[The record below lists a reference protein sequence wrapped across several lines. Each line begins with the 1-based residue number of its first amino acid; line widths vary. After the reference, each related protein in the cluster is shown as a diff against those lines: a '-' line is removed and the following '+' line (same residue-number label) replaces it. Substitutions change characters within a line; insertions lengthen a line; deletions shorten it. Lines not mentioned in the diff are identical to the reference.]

1 MLANVSNRS
10 EKAVEYLA
18 LLTDAVRAF
27 ADAVTDTDR
36 LADIIAHKMALIV
49 GDSCALLLRA
59 PDGQLLV
66 PAATRGSTPEI
77 EARAKEFLEASP
89 FRLADHV
96 LVKKVLESGI
106 PLLVPKL
113 DAAVMEAEAGPSS
126 SRYVAET
133 GTHSVLIVP
142 LRARG
147 EAIGVM
153 GLTRSRRDAP
163 SYDENDRDLAVT
175 IADHAAL
182 ALSNARSYKAERDAR
197 AAAERA
203 LAAQRLAEGRFA
215 RLADS
220 GVVGIITARMDGR
233 ILEINDA
240 LLEMIGRSREEI
252 TSGKVPWGT
261 LTPPEWA
268 HVDRLAIKQIVET
281 GIGELREKELLRSDG
296 GRVPVLIGTALAEGT
311 TEATSFVLDLTD
323 RKEAEEKIA
332 RLEASRASDAKFRAL
347 LEAAPD
353 AMVIID
359 EERKIVLV
367 NAQAEVVFGW
377 GREEMMGQPIEMLIA
392 PSHRHLR
399 SSSGERSLAFTM
411 RGLRKNGEEFPA
423 DVRRSPIVTEEGTLL
438 ASSVRDITER
448 IREAAQLVRS
458 KESAE
463 SANRELESFSY
474 SVAHDLR
481 TPLRGINGF
490 AQVLMES
497 NGHKLDDE
505 GTSALGRITAASK
518 RMAALIDAL
527 LSIAQF
533 SRVELRR
540 VSLDMTELAHAAV
553 ARVGARVGTEVVI
566 EQGMKAEGDPLLVA
580 AALDNLVGNAFKFT
594 EKKATARIEVGI
606 VKGSK
611 PSAFFVK
618 DDGVGFDTTYT
629 HKLFAPFQRLHGLEE
644 FPGTGVGLATVQ
656 RIVQRHGGNAWAE
669 SVLGESATF
678 FFTLASATL
687 KAE

>member
-1 MLANVSNRS
+1 MLANVSVRS
-10 EKAVEYLA
+10 EKAAEHLA

-27 ADAVTDTDR
+27 ADAATDTDR
-36 LADIIAHKMALIV
+36 LVDTIAHKMALIV
-49 GDSCALLLRA
+49 GDSCAVLLRA
-59 PDGQLLV
+59 ADGQSLV
-66 PAATRGSTPEI
+66 PAAVRGRSPEI
-77 EARAKEFLEASP
+77 EVGAKSFLSQSA
-89 FRLADHV
+89 FRLEDHV
-96 LVKKVLESGI
+96 LVKQVMESGVA
-106 PLLVPKL
+106 LLVPKL
-113 DAAVMEAEAGPSS
+113 EAMAGQARESS
-126 SRYVAET
+126 ARYVAET
-133 GTHSVLIVP
+133 GTHSVLVVP

-147 EAIGVM
+147 EPLGVM
-153 GLTRSRRDAP
+153 GLTRMRPEMP
-163 SYDENDRDLAVT
+163 SFDETDRDLAVT
-175 IADHAAL
+175 IGDHAAL
-182 ALSNARSYKAERDAR
+182 ALANARSYQAEREAR

-220 GVVGIITARMDGR
+220 GVVGIVTARMDGK

-240 LLEMIGRSREEI
+240 LLDMIGRTREEI
-252 TSGKVPWGT
+252 TSGKVPWAT
-261 LTPPEWA
+261 LTPPEWR
-268 HVDRLAIKQIVET
+268 HVDRLAVKQIVET

-323 RKEAEEKIA
+323 RKQAEEKIA
-332 RLEASRASDAKFRAL
+332 KLEAARAAETKFRAL

-359 EERKIVLV
+359 EQRKIVLV
-367 NAQAEVVFGW
+367 NAEAEVVFGW
-377 GREEMMGQPIEMLIA
+377 NREEMIGKPIEIIIA

-399 SSSGERSLAFTM
+399 SGPGERRLAFTM

-438 ASSVRDITER
+438 ASSIRDVTER
-448 IREAAQLVRS
+448 IREAALLVRS

-490 AQVLMES
+490 AQVLSES

-505 GTSALGRITAASK
+505 GTLALGRITAASK

-533 SRVELRR
+533 SRAELRR
-540 VSLDMTELAHAAV
+540 VSLDMSEIAQAV
-553 ARVGARVGTEVVI
+553 VTRIGGRVGTEVVI
-566 EQGMKAEGDPLLVA
+566 HPHMRAEGDPMLIA
-580 AALDNLVGNAFKFT
+580 AVLDNLVGNAFKFT
-594 EKKATARIEVGI
+594 EKKPSARIEVGI

-611 PSAFFVK
+611 PPVFFVK
-618 DDGVGFDTTYT
+618 DDGVGFDTTYA

-656 RIVQRHGGNAWAE
+656 RIVQRHGGRAWAE

-678 FFTLASATL
+678 FFSLTGATL
-687 KAE
+687 EGE